1 MNRCKSICKKS
12 KSLFAILI
20 INNDIK
26 EMIIFVPQ
34 LKKSSSMLF
43 FEKYGNVFIRVA
55 SILQAVIFALIPF
68 LFIKEKLSDPSWSPG
83 FFAYL
88 IILLM
93 AGGSLFFLYAALFY
107 GRIMRKRALKDQ
119 LLKREQFRQLAA
131 IQEERFRNPIDTTT
145 LILLDNVTGYEQL
158 ETLLLDN
165 MAEDEGTLEN
175 LPLLWKR
182 GEGSYAITF
191 PCGVSRQ
198 VLCDLVDDIGCFC
211 SCTVQVWCKP
221 ELFKKHIGE
230 WLYLCYGAEDLLV
243 AITEDETQWNINPE
257 DVMLYR
263 SERHD
268 RFFQPHPEIDWT
280 RLEKMMI

>member
-1 MNRCKSICKKS
+1 MQFLDKIGN
-12 KSLFAILI
+12 I
-20 INNDIK
+20 IGRLLC
-26 EMIIFVPQ
+26 V
-34 LKKSSSMLF
+34 LTAL
-43 FEKYGNVFIRVA
+43 
-55 SILQAVIFALIPF
+55 IFALVPF
-68 LFIKEKLSDPSWSPG
+68 LFIKELLSAPSWSPG

-88 IILLM
+88 AILM
-93 AGGSLFFLYAALFY
+93 TVGGSLYFLYAALFY
-107 GRIMRKRALKDQ
+107 NRIMRKRALKEQ
-119 LLKREQFRQLAA
+119 LLKKEQLRQLAA

-145 LILLDNVTGYEQL
+145 LILLDNVTDYEHL
-158 ETLLLDN
+158 ETLILDN

-257 DVMLYR
+257 DAMLYR

-280 RLEKMMI
+280 RLEKMII